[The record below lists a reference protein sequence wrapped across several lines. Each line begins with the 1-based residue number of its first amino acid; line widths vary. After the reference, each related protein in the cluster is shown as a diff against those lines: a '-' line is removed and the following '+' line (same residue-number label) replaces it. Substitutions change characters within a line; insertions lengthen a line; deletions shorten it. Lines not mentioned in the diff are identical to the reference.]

1 MLYGGDTVLGVPAPD
16 MSWEERSRRKK
27 EGPGHEGGDLEGSR
41 KYLIYK
47 GLNGYLRDIVPV
59 CFT

>member
-1 MLYGGDTVLGVPAPD
+1 MLYGGDTVFGVPAPD
-16 MSWEERSRRKK
+16 MSCEERSRREK
-27 EGPGHEGGDLEGSR
+27 EGPGHGGGDLEGSR

-47 GLNGYLRDIVPV
+47 GLNGCLRDIVRA